1 MTIQEWSL
9 VVGVLTSVLLAL
21 GPWMF
26 MVHAKLAVIATQVA
40 QLSEK
45 MEKAV
50 EAHQELWVR
59 YAEHE
64 ARLDTHDVRL
74 CHLDDRLRDIE

>member
-26 MVHAKLAVIATQVA
+26 MVHAKLAVIVTQVA

-50 EAHQELWVR
+50 EAHQELWAR

-74 CHLDDRLRDIE
+74 RHLDDRLRDFE

>member
-74 CHLDDRLRDIE
+74 SHLDDRLRDIE